1 MIMHVT
7 IGKKNVEFPDLT
19 IMSPGNW
26 PKPSFF
32 MKGYNS
38 PTINN
43 IIPKII
49 KIFCTSIKN

>member
-26 PKPSFF
+26 PKSSFF

-49 KIFCTSIKN
+49 KILHFY